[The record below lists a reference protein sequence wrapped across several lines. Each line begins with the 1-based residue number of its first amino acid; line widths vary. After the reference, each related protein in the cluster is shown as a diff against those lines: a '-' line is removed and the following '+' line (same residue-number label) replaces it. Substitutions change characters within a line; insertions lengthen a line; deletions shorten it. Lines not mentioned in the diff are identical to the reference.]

1 MTKPRL
7 ILHIGSQRAGSSS
20 LQRSLR
26 DARDALL
33 GAGILYAALERGGHP
48 FKHLSVSRA
57 ALSADPAAQQ
67 AERDA
72 LLAEFSA
79 SGAQT
84 LILSDES
91 LWGTD
96 RTCLDFFIP
105 LKAHFQLEVVAFLRR
120 PDFFIES
127 LYNQAL
133 RAVRDS
139 EQRPIDQYW
148 REPAVRSRIEYHRI
162 LGEWRQVAD
171 QVHAIELNQGPAQTG
186 LVASLFQRLGLSMDP
201 LPAETVAR
209 PSPDGQAVLTMRVL
223 REAGVSFD
231 AGAVLAAAAA
241 LKEDP
246 QRPPPLRHF
255 LGRAERAAVMTAC
268 REDRRALERDEGI
281 AFAKDSPSEGADP
294 VSRPSVDY
302 LLALLGKLAPAG
314 ASGPAAAA
322 DSPRAAARKARR
334 AAAQADGAEAL
345 ADDAGEAP
353 RKGKGKGKAKG
364 KGKGQHKAPGQA
376 RRKAARA
383 SAQAEGQAPGEA
395 DAGIA
400 ELPAG
405 AEGGGAKA
413 RKGRGQGKGPGAR
426 KAQGEGQA
434 AGPRRRRA
442 RAQEAAANV
451 VSDSG
456 NPEGATAPDASG
468 ATDAKPGR
476 KRRLQAPEG
485 SLQATRRAEAKAA
498 RQAQR
503 KAARAAGAATVP
515 PTDEDDTP

>member
-33 GAGILYAALERGGHP
+33 GAGILYASLERGGHP

-57 ALSADPAAQQ
+57 ALGSDPAAQQ

-79 SGAQT
+79 SGAHT

-91 LWGTD
+91 LWGAD
-96 RTCLDFFIP
+96 RSGLGFFAP
-105 LKAHFQLEVVAFLRR
+105 LKEHFRFEVVAFLRR

-133 RAVRDS
+133 RAVRDA
-139 EQRPIDQYW
+139 EQRPIDQFW

-171 QVHAIELNQGPAQTG
+171 QVHAIELGQTPAQTG
-186 LVASLFQRLGLSMDP
+186 LVASFFQRLGLSMDP

-209 PSPDGQAVLTMRVL
+209 PSPDGQAVLAMRVM
-223 REAGVSFD
+223 REAGVGFD

-268 REDRRALERDEGI
+268 REDRRALERDDGI

-294 VSRPSVDY
+294 VTRPSVDY

-334 AAAQADGAEAL
+334 TAARTDGAHDL
-345 ADDAGEAP
+345 ADDAGDAP
-353 RKGKGKGKAKG
+353 RKGKGKNKGKAN
-364 KGKGQHKAPGQA
+364 GKGQPKLPGQA

-383 SAQAEGQAPGEA
+383 AAPAEGQVSGEA
-395 DAGIA
+395 DPGATD
-400 ELPAG
+400 LPAG
-405 AEGGGAKA
+405 AEGGTKV
-413 RKGRGQGKGPGAR
+413 RKGRGQGKGAGAR
-426 KAQGEGQA
+426 QAKGEGQA

-442 RAQEAAANV
+442 RAQEAAANAV
-451 VSDSG
+451 DEGSSLDAGARTG
-456 NPEGATAPDASG
+456 NSG

-498 RQAQR
+498 RQAAR
-503 KAARAAGAATVP
+503 KAARAAGAATET
-515 PTDEDDTP
+515 PTDEDGTP

>member
-33 GAGILYAALERGGHP
+33 GAGILYASLERGGHP

-57 ALSADPAAQQ
+57 ALSSDAAVQQ

-79 SGAQT
+79 SGAHT
-84 LILSDES
+84 LILSEES
-91 LWGTD
+91 LWGAD
-96 RTCLDFFIP
+96 RACLSFFAP
-105 LKAHFQLEVVAFLRR
+105 LKDHFQLDVVAFLRR
-120 PDFFIES
+120 PDFYIES

-133 RAVRDS
+133 RAVRDG

-171 QVHAIELNQGPAQTG
+171 QVHAIELGQTPEQIG
-186 LVASLFQRLGLSMDP
+186 LVASFFQRLGLSMDP

-209 PSPDGQAVLTMRVL
+209 PSPDGQAVLAMRVM

-246 QRPPPLRHF
+246 QRPLPLRHF

-294 VSRPSVDY
+294 VTRPSVDY
-302 LLALLGKLAPAG
+302 LLALLGQLAPAG
-314 ASGPAAAA
+314 ASGPASAT

-334 AAAQADGAEAL
+334 AAALTDGAE
-345 ADDAGEAP
+345 DAGEAP
-353 RKGKGKGKAKG
+353 RKGKGKGKG
-364 KGKGQHKAPGQA
+364 KGKAKGQGQRKAPGQA
-376 RRKAARA
+376 RRQAVRA
-383 SAQAEGQAPGEA
+383 GAQAEGQDTDEA
-395 DAGIA
+395 AAGAA
-400 ELPAG
+400 ELTAA

-426 KAQGEGQA
+426 KAKGEGQG

-442 RAQEAAANV
+442 RAQEAAANA
-451 VSDSG
+451 VSDGSS
-456 NPEGATAPDASG
+456 PEAGTAADASG
-468 ATDAKPGR
+468 AADAKPGR

-485 SLQATRRAEAKAA
+485 SLQATRRAEAKAT

-503 KAARAAGAATVP
+503 KAARAAGAATESP
-515 PTDEDDTP
+515 ADEDDTP

>member
-33 GAGILYAALERGGHP
+33 GAGILYASLERGSHP

-57 ALSADPAAQQ
+57 ALSSDAAVQQ

-72 LLAEFSA
+72 LLAEFNA
-79 SGAQT
+79 SGAHT
-84 LILSDES
+84 LILSEES
-91 LWGTD
+91 LWGAD
-96 RTCLDFFIP
+96 HACLSFFAP
-105 LKAHFQLEVVAFLRR
+105 LKAHFQLDVVAFLRR
-120 PDFFIES
+120 PDFYIES

-133 RAVRDS
+133 RAVRDG

-171 QVHAIELNQGPAQTG
+171 QVHAIELGQTPEQTG
-186 LVASLFQRLGLSMDP
+186 LVASFFQRLGLSMDP
-201 LPAETVAR
+201 LPVETVAR
-209 PSPDGQAVLTMRVL
+209 PSPDGQAVLAMRVM

-246 QRPPPLRHF
+246 KRPPPLRHF
-255 LGRAERAAVMTAC
+255 LGRAERAAVMIAC

-281 AFAKDSPSEGADP
+281 TFAKDSPSEGADP
-294 VSRPSVDY
+294 VTRPSVDY

-314 ASGPAAAA
+314 ASGPAAGA

-334 AAAQADGAEAL
+334 AAAQSDGAEGL

-364 KGKGQHKAPGQA
+364 KGQLKAPGQA

-383 SAQAEGQAPGEA
+383 SAQAEGQVGGEA
-395 DAGIA
+395 DAGVA

-413 RKGRGQGKGPGAR
+413 RKGRGPGKGPGAR

-442 RAQEAAANV
+442 RAQEAAANA
-451 VSDSG
+451 VSDG
-456 NPEGATAPDASG
+456 TNPEAGTAPDASG
-468 ATDAKPGR
+468 SADAKPGR

-503 KAARAAGAATVP
+503 KAERAAGTSTEP
-515 PTDEDDTP
+515 PADEDSTP